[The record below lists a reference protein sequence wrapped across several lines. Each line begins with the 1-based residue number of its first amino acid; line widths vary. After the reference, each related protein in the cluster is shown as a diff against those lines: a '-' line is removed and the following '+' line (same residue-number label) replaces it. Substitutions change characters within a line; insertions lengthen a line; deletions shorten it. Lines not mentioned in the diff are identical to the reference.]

1 MGEMNQEKKHSK
13 KKWWIVLVVL
23 ILIVSGGYLYYMNRT
38 TPEFMS
44 KDFLPELSD
53 ASDRSIPEMAQK
65 IADENYFTLNINPS
79 AEFPDGE
86 SEGTL
91 QIINPETN
99 VYPISAV
106 ITLDKNGEEVYHSGA
121 IQPNQEI
128 NNVKLSKFLDKGV
141 YEATAVVNIYDP
153 DTKEKQGSTQ
163 AAITIT
169 INN

>member
-1 MGEMNQEKKHSK
+1 MEEMNQEKKTSK
-13 KKWWIVLVVL
+13 KKWL
-23 ILIVSGGYLYYMNRT
+23 ILVMVLALIVGSGYWYYINRATPEIVS
-38 TPEFMS
+38 
-44 KDFLPELSD
+44 KDLLPELSD
-53 ASDRSIPEMAQK
+53 ASDRSIPETAQRV
-65 IADENYFTLNINPS
+65 ADENYFTLNINPF

-99 VYPISAV
+99 VYPISVV
-106 ITLDKNGEEVYHSGA
+106 ITLDENSEEVYRSGA

-128 NNVKLSKFLDKGV
+128 KNAKLSKVLDKGI
-141 YEATAVVNIYDP
+141 YEATAIINIYDP
-153 DTKEKQGSTQ
+153 VTKEKQGSTQ

>member
-1 MGEMNQEKKHSK
+1 MEQMNQEKKPSK
-13 KKWWIVLVVL
+13 KKWWILIAILV
-23 ILIVSGGYLYYMNRT
+23 LIVSGGYLYYVNKSA
-38 TPEFMS
+38 PEIVS
-44 KDFLPELSD
+44 KDLLPELSD
-53 ASDRSIPEMAQK
+53 ASDRSIPETAQRV
-65 IADENYFTLNINPS
+65 ADENYFTLNVNPS

-106 ITLDKNGEEVYHSGA
+106 ITLDKNGDEVYRSGA

-128 NNVKLSKFLDKGV
+128 NNVKLSKVLDKGV
-141 YEATAVVNIYDP
+141 YEATAVVTIYDP

-169 INN
+169 VNN